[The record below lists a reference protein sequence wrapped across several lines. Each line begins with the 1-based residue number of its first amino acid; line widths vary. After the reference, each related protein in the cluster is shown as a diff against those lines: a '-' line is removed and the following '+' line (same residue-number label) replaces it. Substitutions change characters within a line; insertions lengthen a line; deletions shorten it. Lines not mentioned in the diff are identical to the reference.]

1 LKYED
6 IIRLATSKG
15 YYIPSGEIY
24 PSAAAGFWEYGPH
37 GTSLKRK
44 FIDLWRQL
52 ILKQDDIIEI
62 DGSQIMN
69 RDVFVASGHLESF
82 SDPITTC
89 THCNINTRADRLIQK
104 KIKKNISE
112 RMLPEEY
119 DLMISNNK
127 IVCPDCKGKLSSV
140 RQFNMMFKVGIGPS
154 FDEAYLRP
162 ETCQNIFIN
171 FPKLFKTM
179 RGKLPMG
186 IAQVGKSFRNEIAP
200 RQSLLRMREFNQAEI
215 EIFFN
220 PNKLDASKKF
230 QQFSSTKIR
239 LAEKDDTVE
248 MTFQESLD
256 KEKLPNNFVAYYMGL
271 LQNFYE
277 VIGIDPKKSRFRLL
291 DDDDK
296 AFYAETAFDYEVK
309 TDLGWIELVA
319 CNNRTDY
326 DLQKHASL
334 SGTDFTVIDN
344 EEKITPHVFELS
356 MGVDRSIYCILDHSF
371 TKDEERQVLR
381 LNSHISPIQVAIFP
395 LVNRDGIDEKSLEI
409 TNDLKEKFDVFY
421 DQSGSI
427 GRRYRRMDEIG
438 TPYCLTIDYQT
449 LEDETITIRER
460 DTMNQSRIHISKIK
474 AHLSDLFSLKNSLK
488 NNN

>member
-1 LKYED
+1 MKYED

-15 YYIPSGEIY
+15 YYIQSGEIY
-24 PSAAAGFWEYGPH
+24 PNAAAGFWEYGPH
-37 GTSLKRK
+37 GASLKRK
-44 FIDLWRQL
+44 LIDLWRKL
-52 ILKQDDIIEI
+52 ILKQDNIIEI
-62 DGSQIMN
+62 DGSQILS
-69 RDVFVASGHLESF
+69 RDVFDASGHLESF

-89 THCNINTRADRLIQK
+89 TNCSVNIRADRLIQD
-104 KIKKNISE
+104 KIEKNVSE
-112 RMLPEEY
+112 RMLPKEY
-119 DLMISNNK
+119 DLIIDNNK

-162 ETCQNIFIN
+162 ETCQNIFID

-220 PNKLDASKKF
+220 PNNIDISKKF
-230 QQFSSTKIR
+230 LKFSSKQIR
-239 LAEKDDTVE
+239 LAENDGTVE

-256 KEKLPNNFVAYYMGL
+256 KERLPNNFIAYYMGL
-271 LQNFYE
+271 IQNFYE
-277 VIGIDPKKSRFRLL
+277 IIGIDPKKSRFRLL

-296 AFYAETAFDYEVK
+296 AFYAKTAFDYEVQ

-334 SGTDFTVIDN
+334 SGNDFTVVDN
-344 EEKITPHVFELS
+344 DEKIVPHIFELS
-356 MGVDRSIYCILDHSF
+356 MGIDRSIYCILDHSF
-371 TKDEERQVLR
+371 TKDEERQVLK
-381 LNSHISPIQVAIFP
+381 LKPNMAPIQVAIFP

-409 TNDLKEKFDVFY
+409 TNTLKEEFDVFY

-438 TPYCLTIDYQT
+438 TPYCLTVDYQT
-449 LEDETITIRER
+449 LDDETITIRER
-460 DTMNQSRIHISKIK
+460 DTMNQSRISISKLEN
-474 AHLSDLFSLKNSLK
+474 HLSTLFNLKSNF
-488 NNN
+488 